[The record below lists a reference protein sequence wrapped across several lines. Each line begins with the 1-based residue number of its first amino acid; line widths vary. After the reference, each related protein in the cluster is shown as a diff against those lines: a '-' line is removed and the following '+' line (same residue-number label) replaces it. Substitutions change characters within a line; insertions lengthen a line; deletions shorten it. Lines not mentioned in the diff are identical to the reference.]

1 VWHAFVEL
9 IQALI
14 FSVAHV
20 CGGNVGA
27 AIAIVSFTIRL
38 ALVPLT
44 RRVMQRAREKQA
56 QLEALKPQLARL
68 QRRYAKDQV
77 RLAEETLALYKRN
90 GIRMLDPLTVVSYL
104 VQAPLFGGLYAAV
117 RAGLGAGRRFLWVA
131 DLSRPDGWLALTA
144 ALLVGAATL
153 ASAQQGGAGQA
164 TATAMRVSAVIS
176 AVMTLA
182 LMWAVPGAV
191 VVSVAAGAVGSAA
204 SLIGGH
210 TGTTRR
216 LGTR

>member
-1 VWHAFVEL
+1 MWHAFVEL

-14 FSVAHV
+14 FSVAQV

-27 AIAIVSFTIRL
+27 ATAIVSFTIRL

-44 RRVMQRAREKQA
+44 RRVMQRARAKQA
-56 QLEALKPQLARL
+56 RLEALKPQLARL
-68 QRRYAKDQV
+68 KGRYAKDQA

-90 GIRMLDPLTVVSYL
+90 GIRMLDPVTVVSFL

-144 ALLVGAATL
+144 ALLAGAATL
-153 ASAQQGGAGQA
+153 ASAQQGGAAQA

-176 AVMTLA
+176 ALMTLVF
-182 LMWAVPGAV
+182 MWAAPGAV
-191 VVSVAAGAVGSAA
+191 VVSVAAGAVGSGA
-204 SLIGGH
+204 SLLKL
-210 TGTTRR
+210 RR
-216 LGTR
+216 VK

>member
-1 VWHAFVEL
+1 MWHAFVEL

-14 FSVAHV
+14 FAVAHAS
-20 CGGNVGA
+20 GGNVGA
-27 AIAIVSFTIRL
+27 AIAIVSFTVRL
-38 ALVPLT
+38 ALIPLT

-56 QLEALKPQLARL
+56 RLAALKPQLAKL
-68 QRRYAKDQV
+68 QRRYARDQA

-90 GIRMLDPLTVVSYL
+90 GIRMLDPLAAVSYL

-131 DLSRPDGWLALTA
+131 DLSRPDGWLAFTA

-153 ASAQQGGAGQA
+153 ASAQQGGAAQA

-176 AVMTLA
+176 AAMTL
-182 LMWAVPGAV
+182 LFMWAAPAAV
-191 VVSVAAGAVGSAA
+191 VVSVVAGTVGSAT
-204 SLIGGH
+204 SLL
-210 TGTTRR
+210 TVKRPR
-216 LGTR
+216 